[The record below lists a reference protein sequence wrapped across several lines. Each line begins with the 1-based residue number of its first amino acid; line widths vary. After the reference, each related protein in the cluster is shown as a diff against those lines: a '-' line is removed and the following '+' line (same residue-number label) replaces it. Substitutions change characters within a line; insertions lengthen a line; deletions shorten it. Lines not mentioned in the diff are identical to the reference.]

1 MEHKQNPQAEGS
13 SQCDYSA
20 GLEFLWSYHSAGLE
34 FLWSYIVLFLRYIVL
49 FLVQVGIGSLHP
61 ASESGAVHLGNLIT
75 RRL

>member
-13 SQCDYSA
+13 SQCDY
-20 GLEFLWSYHSAGLE
+20 SAGLE

-61 ASESGAVHLGNLIT
+61 ASESGAVHLGHMRIRSLFS
-75 RRL
+75 LKAQ